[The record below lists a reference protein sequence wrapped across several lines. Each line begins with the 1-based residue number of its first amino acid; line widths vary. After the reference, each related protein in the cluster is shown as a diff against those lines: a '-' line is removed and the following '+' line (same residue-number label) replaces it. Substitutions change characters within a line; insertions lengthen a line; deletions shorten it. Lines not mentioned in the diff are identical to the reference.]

1 MFGRNKR
8 KGEVCIDIKVNI
20 APVQYV
26 RLLSQCRNIYIFCFY
41 SINAI
46 NHLPLKHRHLLHL
59 LYRLLHLHLSIWH
72 CLLIVIL

>member
-26 RLLSQCRNIYIFCFY
+26 RLLSQCRKEDKDISGVVGQALNEYFDKRGKEI
-41 SINAI
+41 
-46 NHLPLKHRHLLHL
+46 
-59 LYRLLHLHLSIWH
+59 
-72 CLLIVIL
+72 